1 MHQQYQNIDH
11 NEILT
16 VIFLIHKIF
25 NFKINAEII
34 KFNNLLDFF
43 LYNFRR
49 FSLTL
54 RKIIKL
60 KKNVDYFYENI

>member
-16 VIFLIHKIF
+16 VIFLNHKVF

-43 LYNFRR
+43 YITSVGSV
-49 FSLTL
+49 SL
-54 RKIIKL
+54 L
-60 KKNVDYFYENI
+60 KKN